1 MMKLAG
7 KVAIVT
13 GSSRGIGKD
22 IALAFAAEGADIVVA
37 ARSESQPDPRLPGTI
52 YQTAQEVQA
61 LGRRALAVKTDVTDE
76 EQIAAMVR
84 RSLDAFGRVD
94 ILVNNAAVLVPRGI
108 LDLPTRHFDL
118 HYRVNL
124 KGPILCIRAVLP
136 TMLQQGQGWI
146 INISS
151 NAAIFPGPGPY
162 TDVRPVRALM
172 YAATKAA
179 LERLTQGLA
188 VEYQG
193 QGISANVL
201 SPVGRVRTPG
211 NVFGMTPP
219 GGTPEPFE
227 KAEAMGKAAV
237 FIASQPPQ
245 SFTGNILF
253 DEEMVRRYQ
262 L

>member
-1 MMKLAG
+1 MKLAG
-7 KVAIVT
+7 RVAIVT

-37 ARSESQPDPRLPGTI
+37 ARSETQPDPRLPGTI
-52 YQTAQEVQA
+52 YDTAKEVEGV
-61 LGRRALAVKTDVTDE
+61 GRRALAIKTDVTSE
-76 EQIAAMVR
+76 EEVAAMVQR
-84 RSLDAFGRVD
+84 TLDTFGRID

-136 TMLQQGQGWI
+136 TMLQQHQGWI

-151 NAAIFPGPGPY
+151 VAAQFPGPGPY
-162 TDVRPVRALM
+162 SAARPTRAVM

-179 LERLTQGLA
+179 LERLSQALA
-188 VEYQG
+188 MEYQT
-193 QGISANVL
+193 QGISVNVL

-227 KAEAMGKAAV
+227 KAKAMGKAAV
-237 FIASQPPQ
+237 FIANQPPHT
-245 SFTGNILF
+245 FTGHILF
-253 DEEMVRRYQ
+253 DEEVVQ
-262 L
+262 QHCL

>member
-1 MMKLAG
+1 MKLVG
-7 KVAIVT
+7 RVAFVT

-22 IALAFAAEGADIVVA
+22 IALAFAAEGADVVVA
-37 ARSESQPDPRLPGTI
+37 ARSETQPDPRLPGTI
-52 YQTAQEVQA
+52 YETAKEIEG
-61 LGRRALAVKTDVTDE
+61 LGCRALAVKTDVTNE
-76 EQIAAMVR
+76 EEVAALAQR
-84 RSLDAFGRVD
+84 TLDTFGRID

-151 NAAIFPGPGPY
+151 VAAKFPGPGPY
-162 TDVRPVRALM
+162 TDVQPMRAVM

-179 LERLTQGLA
+179 LERLTQALA
-188 VEYQG
+188 VEYQA
-193 QGISANVL
+193 QGISVNVL

-219 GGTPEPFE
+219 GGIPEPFE

-237 FIASQPPQ
+237 FIASQPAGAY
-245 SFTGNILF
+245 TGNLVF
-253 DEEMVRRYQ
+253 DEELVRQ
-262 L
+262 HHL